1 MSSLVSLVYGESETR
16 PQFYSRKEKS
26 LGVLCS
32 NFLGLYNGD
41 CAGTSTVGLDD
52 AANRLGVE
60 RRRMYDVVNILESIG
75 VVARKAKNQYTWKG
89 LEEIPRCLEQLKKDG
104 LKENFNSAG
113 SCSSARVSNENQC
126 GGLLSLNTG
135 GEANHLASLRKNN
148 KSDKSLALLSQNF
161 IKLFLC
167 SNVDMILLDNAAKAL
182 PGDADD
188 ETTLRTKVR
197 RLYDVANVFSS
208 LNLIEKIRH
217 SESGKPAYRW
227 LGWKGKLKNGF
238 DTASEINEPKKRVFG
253 SDITNYNSKRN
264 KTNSVV
270 GWKSSKE
277 TSVRMHNKLVDLEHE
292 YDENELKQHPRHKS
306 TGIDFG
312 PFAPVSVLKAR
323 DAAFKNVKQVQD
335 MESLASTYR
344 PQYHNQALYDLFAH
358 YMEAWKSWL
367 EATRKQQTQQIC

>member
-1 MSSLVSLVYGESETR
+1 M
-16 PQFYSRKEKS
+16 
-26 LGVLCS
+26 
-32 NFLGLYNGD
+32 
-41 CAGTSTVGLDD
+41 
-52 AANRLGVE
+52 
-60 RRRMYDVVNILESIG
+60 
-75 VVARKAKNQYTWKG
+75 
-89 LEEIPRCLEQLKKDG
+89 
-104 LKENFNSAG
+104 
-113 SCSSARVSNENQC
+113 
-126 GGLLSLNTG
+126 LSLWSIFP
-135 GEANHLASLRKNN
+135 A
-148 KSDKSLALLSQNF
+148 
-161 IKLFLC
+161 
-167 SNVDMILLDNAAKAL
+167 
-182 PGDADD
+182 
-188 ETTLRTKVR
+188 KVR

-208 LNLIEKIRH
+208 LNLIEKVKYIPINIHRAHVCKLKFSFYFLLITSCDFLNDLQIRH

-344 PQYHNQALYDLFAH
+344 PQYHNQGTLTILMHQFRWSTFGLC
-358 YMEAWKSWL
+358 MKKW
-367 EATRKQQTQQIC
+367 